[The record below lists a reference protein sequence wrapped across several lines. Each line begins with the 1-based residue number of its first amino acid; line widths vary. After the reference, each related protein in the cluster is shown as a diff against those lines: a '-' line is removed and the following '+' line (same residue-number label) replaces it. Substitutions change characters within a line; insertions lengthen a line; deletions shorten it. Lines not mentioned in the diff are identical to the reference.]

1 MDICDVYDFDFLIN
15 KFIRMLENKLI
26 CLDVIFINVFV
37 FMRDFGIIEI
47 GLSDYCFVYIVLNMK
62 LLWFRLESIFK
73 RLLKNF
79 D

>member
-15 KFIRMLENKLI
+15 KFIRILENKLI